1 MGSVFCRANRREP
14 QEPDTTRKRKK
25 PKRKEPPLEEEEP
38 GSEERPLKRACVA
51 IEKQCAPVQDTPWL
65 LMLINAR
72 IPFWEFPGASPT
84 DWTATASVNGKVYGL
99 AVSFLVFLSSASQE
113 TSFASSQS
121 SCQRLR
127 ILVQRLLIVFRRGE
141 FKGMVFPFE
150 SRIIKPL
157 RKSKFP
163 FLCQLAVE
171 IAAASPVQWA
181 IEFCSIR
188 IMYGEDAQGHMRD
201 RLLLLRQ
208 SMHAG
213 LDLSTEVV
221 CSAYGKRGTMP
232 FFHLLCHTDP
242 LLLGYLCK
250 QDFGGADVFAC
261 DSNGESF
268 EQKLRR
274 AVVMDSDSKRLQHR
288 LFDDYLLR
296 WKQQRQDLLSV
307 HLPVFDHE
315 NSPVLAD
322 LVIGFLDGSGPPFQV
337 VDTDAELEDI
347 LGRPMTDE
355 ERHGPHGVQVPAR
368 AEEQKEEEQKEEAAA
383 DDESLETDS
392 NAPVPVMPNMHETI
406 QFLVDGH

>member
-14 QEPDTTRKRKK
+14 QEPDPTRKRKK
-25 PKRKEPPLEEEEP
+25 PKRKHSPLGEEEP

-51 IEKQCAPVQDTPWL
+51 IEKQRAPVQDTPWL
-65 LMLINAR
+65 LMLIIAR
-72 IPFWEFPGASPT
+72 IALWEFPGASPT
-84 DWTATASVNGKVYGL
+84 DWTATACVNGKSLGL
-99 AVSFLVFLSSASQE
+99 AVSFLVSLSNAMRDA
-113 TSFASSQS
+113 SFASSPS

-127 ILVQRLLIVFRRGE
+127 ILVQSLLIVFRQGE
-141 FKGMVFPFE
+141 LKGIVFP
-150 SRIIKPL
+150 SDTRIINPL

-163 FLCQLAVE
+163 FLRQLAVE

-181 IEFCSIR
+181 IEFCSSR
-188 IMYGEDAQGHMRD
+188 LVYGDAQGHARD

-213 LDLSTEVV
+213 LDLSTEIV

-232 FFHLLCHTDP
+232 FFHLLCYTDP

-250 QDFGGADVFAC
+250 QDFGGADVFAF

-274 AVVMDSDSKRLQHR
+274 AVIHSDSQRLQHR

-315 NSPVLAD
+315 NAPVLAD
-322 LVIGFLDGSGPPFQV
+322 LVIGFLDGSGPPLKV
-337 VDTDAELEDI
+337 PDTDAELEDI

-368 AEEQKEEEQKEEAAA
+368 AEEKKDEEQKEEAAD

-406 QFLVDGH
+406 LFLVDGQ